1 MKILLFGKTGQVA
14 KELCNRP
21 NVTAIGR
28 DKADFTEPQ
37 KIIEIVKST
46 DADIIINAVA
56 YTSVDL
62 AEEEFELANQ
72 FAQDKGDYIDSIG
85 VNKINGDINIM
96 IDDQGYILD
105 KDGNLKAEIVTTFDI

>member
-46 DADIIINAVA
+46 GCR
-56 YTSVDL
+56 YH
-62 AEEEFELANQ
+62 
-72 FAQDKGDYIDSIG
+72 
-85 VNKINGDINIM
+85 NKCSGI
-96 IDDQGYILD
+96 Y
-105 KDGNLKAEIVTTFDI
+105 FC